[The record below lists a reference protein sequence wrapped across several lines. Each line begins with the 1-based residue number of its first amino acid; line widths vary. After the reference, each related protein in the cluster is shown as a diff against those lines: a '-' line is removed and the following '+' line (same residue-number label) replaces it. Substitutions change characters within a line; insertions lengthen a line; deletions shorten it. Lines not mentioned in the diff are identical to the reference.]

1 VAPSEGLLGDLAGA
15 ILDGS
20 DIDWTSAASTA
31 DGAERPVLDQLR
43 LLAALA
49 AVHRAA
55 HPEYWGHLRVLERVG
70 RGAFGEVYRAWD
82 TRLDR
87 EVALK
92 LLPADSVGGAIIH
105 EGRLLARVRHAN
117 VVTIYGA
124 ERIDGRIGLWMEFV
138 KGRTLEQM
146 VAQGKVFSAA
156 ETIDVGLGLC
166 QAISAVHGAGLLHRD
181 VKAQNVMLAEDGRV
195 VLMDFGTGRELDD
208 QSAPGLAGT
217 PLYLAPEV
225 LRGDDPSV
233 TADVYSLG
241 VLLYH
246 LVTGSYPVEARGL
259 RDLRLAH
266 ERNDRRQLKA
276 VRPDVP
282 PRLARVIERAIEPM
296 PERRYQTADA
306 LAADLLALKPRWTHR
321 IKRAGLAACL
331 LFATLVASDAPPSVR
346 PRPVLGARQSV
357 LVGTFGGTTGDRNLE
372 AILQQA
378 VTAELEQS
386 SYLAVFPA
394 ARVRDTLGRM
404 KQPAAATIDEATG
417 FEICA
422 REGLPAMVAG
432 SVDLFEGRY
441 VIRLRA
447 IHAGSRAVLA
457 NLQDVRSGRED
468 VLEAAL
474 LLTRQLRQ
482 QLGESLTVAQAASP
496 PLEPVTSRSVE
507 AIRHFTLGKQLYDVE
522 RPKEALPHFLS
533 ALESDPSFAMGH
545 NYVALTYSY
554 LGEYD
559 RQGQFLET
567 AASLAS
573 DPTFPVSQAEREKI
587 LADRDVYLDRLHEAA
602 AHLRTLVTLRPADG
616 RVMAN
621 LGLVYGSLREFRES
635 IAALEAAW
643 IAYPHPR
650 VRWMLAD
657 MYSAVGRSQAAT
669 DLLKQHLEQPFDWIV
684 YSKHLLVGGQ
694 RDAAADALK
703 EAERKTHQ
711 SSGASW
717 ADLAL
722 VQADFHRSEGR
733 YREAEASL
741 QQGLDRGGQ
750 AGVERLELA
759 MASLLIDWGRRP
771 EAAARL
777 DAIDA
782 QHSRNRIVHGVLAA
796 RAGNMP
802 AAARVLARLEQ
813 DAKDR
818 RAPRPEARV
827 HQLRA
832 EIALANGR
840 VPEAYAHAGL
850 AVRAFPTAYTLE
862 TLARAQKAAGR
873 IPEAIATWTTIV
885 ERPGERTLDW
895 DAPGFSRVVLA
906 RYELARLLERV
917 GRVDAARE
925 SYDQFLRRWDHADSD
940 LAALV
945 DARER
950 RRRLATD
957 PRGSARSGQGAQSMP
972 PGRVP
977 KPAA

>member
-1 VAPSEGLLGDLAGA
+1 VNEGLLGDLAGA
-15 ILDGS
+15 ILDGRPV
-20 DIDWTSAASTA
+20 DWDSAAETA
-31 DGAERPVLDQLR
+31 DEAERPLLDQLR

-49 AVHRAA
+49 DLHRVARV
-55 HPEYWGHLRVLERVG
+55 EQWGHLRVFERIG

-92 LLPADSVGGAIIH
+92 LLPAPTADGLADHSLATDSIIH
-105 EGRLLARVRHAN
+105 EGRLLARVRHSN

-124 ERIDGRIGLWMEFV
+124 QRIEDRIGLWMEFV
-138 KGRTLEQM
+138 KGRTLAQVVE
-146 VAQGKVFSAA
+146 QGKVFSTPEAVD
-156 ETIDVGLGLC
+156 IGIQLC
-166 QAISAVHGAGLLHRD
+166 RAMTAVHGAGLLHRD
-181 VKAQNVMLAEDGRV
+181 IKANNVMLAEDGRL
-195 VLMDFGTGRELDD
+195 VLMDFGTGRELGEV
-208 QSAPGLAGT
+208 SAGLAGT

-225 LRGDDPSV
+225 LQGEEASV
-233 TADVYSLG
+233 RSDVYSVG

-246 LVTGSYPVEARGL
+246 LVTGSYPVRARGL

-266 ERNDRRQLKA
+266 ERNERTTLRTA
-276 VRPDVP
+276 RPDASP
-282 PRLARVIERAIEPM
+282 TLARVIERAIDPQ
-296 PERRYQTADA
+296 PDRRYESADL
-306 LAADLLALKPRWTHR
+306 LAADLAALKTRWTVW
-321 IKRAGLAACL
+321 IKQVGLAACL
-331 LFATLVASDAPPSVR
+331 LLATLTVSDAPPR
-346 PRPVLGARQSV
+346 ARTRPVLPARQSV
-357 LVGTFGGTTGDRNLE
+357 LIGAFAGTTGDRHLE
-372 AILQQA
+372 ATLQQV

-386 SYLAVFPA
+386 PYIAVFPA
-394 ARVRDTLGRM
+394 SRVREALERM
-404 KQPAAATIDEATG
+404 KRPAAATIDEPVG

-422 REGLPAMVAG
+422 REGLTAMVSG
-432 SVDLFEGRY
+432 SVDAFEGQY
-441 VIRLRA
+441 LVRLRA
-447 IHAGSRAVLA
+447 THTGTKSVLA
-457 NLQDVRSGRED
+457 SVQDVRGGREE
-468 VLEAAL
+468 VMEAAL
-474 LLTRQLRQ
+474 TLTRQLRRK
-482 QLGESLTVAQAASP
+482 LGETLSVAQAAGP

-507 AIRHFTLGKQLYDVE
+507 AVRHFTLGKQLYDVE
-522 RPKEALPHFLS
+522 RPKEALPHFLN
-533 ALESDPSFAMGH
+533 AIESDPAFAMGH
-545 NYVALTYSY
+545 DYVALTYSY
-554 LGEYD
+554 LGDYE

-573 DPTFPVSQAEREKI
+573 DPTAPVSQAEREKI

-602 AHLRTLVTLRPADG
+602 AHWRTLLTLRPADG

-621 LGLVYGSLREFRES
+621 LGLVYGSLRQYPES

-657 MYSAVGRSQAAT
+657 MYSAVGRSDAAT
-669 DLLKQHLEQPFDWIV
+669 ELLGRHLEQPFDWIV
-684 YSKHLLVGGQ
+684 YGKHLLVAGQ
-694 RDAAADALK
+694 RDAAEAALK
-703 EAERKTHQ
+703 EAERRTHQ

-733 YREAEASL
+733 YRDAEAAL

-759 MASLLIDWGRRP
+759 MASLLVDWGRRP

-777 DAIDA
+777 AGIDA

-796 RAGNMP
+796 RAGNMA
-802 AAARVLARLEQ
+802 AAARVLVRLEQ
-813 DAKDR
+813 DATDR

-832 EIALANGR
+832 EIALASGR
-840 VPEAYAHAGL
+840 DAEAYAHAGR
-850 AVRAFPTAYTLE
+850 AVRSFPTAWTLE
-862 TLARAQKAAGR
+862 TLARTQRAAGR

-895 DAPGFSRVVLA
+895 DAPAFSRVVLA
-906 RYELARLLERV
+906 QYELARLLEQA
-917 GRVDAARE
+917 GRTDVARQR
-925 SYDQFLRRWDHADSD
+925 YDEFLRRWDHADPD
-940 LAALV
+940 LPALV

-950 RRRLATD
+950 RRRL
-957 PRGSARSGQGAQSMP
+957 GQGAQSTP

>member
-1 VAPSEGLLGDLAGA
+1 MNEGQLADLAGA
-15 ILDGS
+15 ILDGRAV
-20 DIDWTSAASTA
+20 DWASAAETA
-31 DGAERPVLDQLR
+31 DEAERPLLDQLK

-49 AVHRAA
+49 DLHRVARV
-55 HPEYWGHLRVLERVG
+55 EQWGHLRVFERIG
-70 RGAFGEVYRAWD
+70 RGAFGDVYRAWD

-92 LLPADSVGGAIIH
+92 LLPAPTVDEQADQLAATDSIIH
-105 EGRLLARVRHAN
+105 EGRLLARVRHSN

-124 ERIDGRIGLWMEFV
+124 ERIEDRIGLWMEFV
-138 KGRTLEQM
+138 KGRTLAQVVE
-146 VAQGKVFSAA
+146 QGKVFSASEA
-156 ETIDVGLGLC
+156 VSIGIELC
-166 QAISAVHGAGLLHRD
+166 HAMTAVHAAGLLHRD
-181 VKAQNVMLAEDGRV
+181 IKANNVMLAEDGRI
-195 VLMDFGTGRELDD
+195 VLMDFGTGRELGDR
-208 QSAPGLAGT
+208 SAPGLAGT
-217 PLYLAPEV
+217 PLYLAPEI
-225 LRGDDPSV
+225 LRGEDPTV
-233 TADVYSLG
+233 AGDVYSLG

-246 LVTGSYPVEARGL
+246 LLTGSYPVRARAL

-266 ERNDRRQLKA
+266 ELLERTPLTA
-276 VRPDVP
+276 ARPDVP
-282 PRLARVIERAIEPM
+282 PKLAQVIERAIDPQ
-296 PERRYQTADA
+296 PERRHQSADV
-306 LAADLLALKPRWTHR
+306 LAADLASFKTPWTVR
-321 IKRAGLAACL
+321 MKRAGLAACL
-331 LFATLVASDAPPSVR
+331 LLMTLATGDALPR
-346 PRPVLGARQSV
+346 LDTRPVLAARQSV
-357 LVGTFGGTTGDRNLE
+357 LIGAFAGTTGDRHLE
-372 AILQQA
+372 ATLQQV

-386 SYLAVFPA
+386 PYVAVFPA
-394 ARVRDTLGRM
+394 SRVRETLERM
-404 KQPAAATIDEATG
+404 KRPAAATIDEPIG
-417 FEICA
+417 FEICV
-422 REGLPAMVAG
+422 REGLAAMVTG

-441 VIRLRA
+441 LIRLRA
-447 IHAGSRAVLA
+447 THAGTRALLA
-457 NLQDVRSGRED
+457 NLQGVRGGREE

-474 LLTRQLRQ
+474 TLTRQLRR

-507 AIRHFTLGKQLYDVE
+507 AVRHFTLGKQLYDVE
-522 RPKEALPHFLS
+522 RPKEALPHFMS
-533 ALESDPSFAMGH
+533 AIESDPAFAMGH

-554 LGEYD
+554 LGEYQ

-573 DPTFPVSQAEREKI
+573 DPASPVSQAEREKI

-602 AHLRTLVTLRPADG
+602 AHWRTLLTLRPADG

-621 LGLVYGSLREFRES
+621 LGLVYGSLRQFRES
-635 IAALEAAW
+635 IVALEGAW

-657 MYSAVGRSQAAT
+657 MYSAVGRSDAAT
-669 DLLKQHLEQPFDWIV
+669 ELLKRHLEQPFDWIV

-722 VQADFHRSEGR
+722 VQADFHRAEGH
-733 YREAEASL
+733 YREAEAAL

-796 RAGNMP
+796 RAGNTA

-840 VPEAYAHAGL
+840 VAEAYAHAGL

-906 RYELARLLERV
+906 QYELARLLERA

-950 RRRLATD
+950 RRRL
-957 PRGSARSGQGAQSMP
+957 GQGAQSMP

>member
-1 VAPSEGLLGDLAGA
+1 MAVDDGVLADLAGA
-15 ILDGS
+15 ILDGRPV
-20 DIDWTSAASTA
+20 DWASAAETA
-31 DGAERPVLDQLR
+31 EASERPLLDQLR
-43 LLAALA
+43 LLS
-49 AVHRAA
+49 AVADLHRVARV
-55 HPEYWGHLRVLERVG
+55 EQWGHLRVLERIG

-92 LLPADSVGGAIIH
+92 LLPAEPAHGEADGSLAADSIIH
-105 EGRLLARVRHAN
+105 EGRLLARVRHSN

-124 ERIDGRIGLWMEFV
+124 ERIEDRVGLWMELV
-138 KGRTLEQM
+138 KGRTLEQTLE
-146 VAQGKVFSAA
+146 QGKVFSADEA
-156 ETIDVGLGLC
+156 VEIGIELC
-166 QAISAVHGAGLLHRD
+166 HAMTAVHAAGLVHRD
-181 VKAQNVMLAEDGRV
+181 IKANNVMLAEDGRV
-195 VLMDFGTGRELDD
+195 VLMDFGTGRELADR
-208 QSAPGLAGT
+208 SAAGLAGT

-225 LRGDDPSV
+225 LQGEDATVRSDIYSV
-233 TADVYSLG
+233 G

-246 LVTGSYPVEARGL
+246 LLTGSYPVRARGL

-266 ERNDRRQLKA
+266 ERLERTALRTE
-276 VRPDVP
+276 RPDVP
-282 PRLARVIERAIEPM
+282 AKLAGIVERAIDPQ
-296 PERRYQTADA
+296 PARRYESAG
-306 LAADLLALKPRWTHR
+306 LLAVDLQALRPRHKRWTR
-321 IKRAGLAACL
+321 GLSLAACL
-331 LFATLVASDAPPSVR
+331 ALMVVAAGDGPASAR
-346 PRPVLGARQSV
+346 ARPVLAARQSV
-357 LVGTFGGTTGDRNLE
+357 LVGTFAGTTGDRNLE
-372 AILQQA
+372 ATLQQA

-386 SYLAVFPA
+386 PYLAVFPA
-394 ARVRDTLGRM
+394 SRVREALGRM
-404 KQPAAATIDEATG
+404 KQPAAATIDEPIG

-422 REGLPAMVAG
+422 REGLAALVTG
-432 SVDLFEGRY
+432 SVDVFEGRY
-441 VIRLRA
+441 LIRLHA
-447 IHAGSRAVLA
+447 THAGTRAALA
-457 NLQDVRSGRED
+457 NLQDVRGGRAE

-474 LLTRQLRQ
+474 TLTRQLRR

-496 PLEPVTSRSVE
+496 PLEPVTSRSVD
-507 AIRHFTLGKQLYDVE
+507 AVRHFTLGKQLYDVE

-533 ALESDPSFAMGH
+533 AIESDPAFAMGH

-554 LGEYD
+554 LGEYE

-602 AHLRTLVTLRPADG
+602 AHLRTLLTLRPADG

-621 LGLVYGSLREFRES
+621 LGLVYGSLRQFRES
-635 IAALEAAW
+635 IAALEGAW
-643 IAYPHPR
+643 ITYPHPR

-657 MYSAVGRSQAAT
+657 MYSAVGRSDAAAE
-669 DLLKQHLEQPFDWIV
+669 LLKQHLEQPFDWIV

-694 RDAAADALK
+694 RDAAEAALE
-703 EAERKTHQ
+703 EAERRTHQ
-711 SSGASW
+711 LSGASW
-717 ADLAL
+717 TDLSL
-722 VQADFHRSEGR
+722 VQADLHRSEGR
-733 YREAEASL
+733 YHEAEAAL

-796 RAGNMP
+796 RAGNMA

-832 EIALANGR
+832 EIALASGR
-840 VPEAYAHAGL
+840 VAEAYAHAGL
-850 AVRAFPTAYTLE
+850 AVRAFSTAYTLE

-895 DAPGFSRVVLA
+895 DAPGFSRVALA
-906 RYELARLLERV
+906 QYELARLLEQA
-917 GRVDAARE
+917 GRADAARAR
-925 SYDQFLRRWDHADSD
+925 YDDFLRRWERADPD
-940 LAALV
+940 LGAV
-945 DARER
+945 VEARER
-950 RRRLATD
+950 RRRL
-957 PRGSARSGQGAQSMP
+957 GQGAQSMP
-972 PGRVP
+972 FGRVP